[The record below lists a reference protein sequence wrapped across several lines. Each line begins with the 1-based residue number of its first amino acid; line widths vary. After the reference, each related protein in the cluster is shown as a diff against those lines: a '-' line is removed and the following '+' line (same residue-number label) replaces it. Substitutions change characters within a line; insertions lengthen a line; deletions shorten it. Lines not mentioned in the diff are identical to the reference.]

1 MPLRKPSAQMQT
13 TVAGKEAEVNIL
25 GKLSHPNLVK
35 LLGYCREKEVPL
47 VYEFMQNG
55 SLNYHLFGKRSI
67 RPLPWDIRLKV
78 AVGMAAGLLALFRGV
93 GNSQRSNPKKF
104 LNADTFCLWSPMWSS
119 FDCGFNWINPK
130 SSTLI
135 SSIMQKYQILA
146 WCQFFHLMIHVS
158 KLVMGTNGYAAPEI
172 MSAGRFY
179 AKSDVYSF
187 GVVLVE
193 MLTGSRAIDTKRP
206 NGQDIVVNW
215 VIPFLS
221 NKRKLKKKTMDTRLE
236 GKYPIKE
243 ASLIAQLAIRC
254 LQLEPQFRPSMK
266 EIAETSEQ
274 IVAHQLKATL
284 A

>member
-1 MPLRKPSAQMQT
+1 MQ
-13 TVAGKEAEVNIL
+13 VAGKEAEVNIL

-130 SSTLI
+130 SSTYVAARIWAHHAI
-135 SSIMQKYQILA
+135 S
-146 WCQFFHLMIHVS
+146 
-158 KLVMGTNGYAAPEI
+158 N
-172 MSAGRFY
+172 
-179 AKSDVYSF
+179 
-187 GVVLVE
+187 
-193 MLTGSRAIDTKRP
+193 
-206 NGQDIVVNW
+206 
-215 VIPFLS
+215 
-221 NKRKLKKKTMDTRLE
+221 
-236 GKYPIKE
+236 
-243 ASLIAQLAIRC
+243 
-254 LQLEPQFRPSMK
+254 
-266 EIAETSEQ
+266 
-274 IVAHQLKATL
+274 
-284 A
+284 

>member
-1 MPLRKPSAQMQT
+1 
-13 TVAGKEAEVNIL
+13 
-25 GKLSHPNLVK
+25 
-35 LLGYCREKEVPL
+35 
-47 VYEFMQNG
+47 
-55 SLNYHLFGKRSI
+55 
-67 RPLPWDIRLKV
+67 
-78 AVGMAAGLLALFRGV
+78 
-93 GNSQRSNPKKF
+93 
-104 LNADTFCLWSPMWSS
+104 
-119 FDCGFNWINPK
+119 
-130 SSTLI
+130 
-135 SSIMQKYQILA
+135 
-146 WCQFFHLMIHVS
+146 
-158 KLVMGTNGYAAPEI
+158 
-172 MSAGRFY
+172 
-179 AKSDVYSF
+179 
-187 GVVLVE
+187 

-254 LQLEPQFRPSMK
+254 LQLEPKFRPSMK